1 MCFCVSSFPLLR
13 EAHLSGRSEGKGHG
27 TLEKVRES
35 TGLCTPSSRTRYPS
49 RMGVLMLWIYRILM
63 MVLVPIAIPVLA
75 LRDRLVGKQRPPWS
89 ERFAR
94 RLPDIEAGGLW
105 IHAVSVGEVEVAR
118 RLIAELDRETPAGV
132 IVVTSTTATGL
143 ALARKRLG
151 DRATI
156 LATPVDLSGP
166 VGRVFEAVKPKALVL
181 VETELWPEML
191 YQAGRRGIPVV
202 VVNARL
208 SETSFRRYSRIKS
221 ALRPLLRP
229 LSLILTRDQT
239 DAERFKDLGIEDHRV
254 TVGGNVKYDLEAD
267 MRPLEW
273 GEEIA
278 TCAAGRPVII
288 AGSTLEGEEQI
299 ILDAVESLTGSDG
312 RRPLVILAPRHP
324 ERFEAVAHLV
334 TERGLNFVR
343 HSRLPDGVRAGIDI
357 FLLDTIGELARSF
370 QYGAVAFIGGSL
382 VPSGG
387 HNPLEPAVWG
397 VPVLSGPWVSN
408 FEEVYREMVA
418 AGGVRLVA
426 DSRELGAELDKWLS
440 APETARQAGEAGRRA
455 VEKNRGA
462 TARIAAEIVC
472 RLNRTAPE

>member
-1 MCFCVSSFPLLR
+1 MYIL
-13 EAHLSGRSEGKGHG
+13 G
-27 TLEKVRES
+27 
-35 TGLCTPSSRTRYPS
+35 SRTGYP
-49 RMGVLMLWIYRILM
+49 RLMGALMLWIYRVLM
-63 MVLVPIAIPVLA
+63 TVLVPIAIPVLA
-75 LRDRLVGKQRPPWS
+75 LKDRAAGKKRPPWS

-118 RLIAELDRETPAGV
+118 RLITELDRERVAGP

-143 ALARKRLG
+143 ALARKNLG
-151 DRATI
+151 DRVTI
-156 LATPVDLSGP
+156 LPTPLDLPGP
-166 VGRVFEAVKPKALVL
+166 VGRVFDAIGPRALVL

-191 YQAGRRGIPVV
+191 HQAGRRGVPVV

-208 SETSFRRYSRIKS
+208 SDASFRRYRRIRGG
-221 ALRPLLRP
+221 LQPLLRP
-229 LSLILTRDQT
+229 LSLVMTRDQT
-239 DAERFKDLGIEDHRV
+239 DAQRFMDLGIEEDRV
-254 TVGGNVKYDLEAD
+254 TVGGNVKYDLELD
-267 MRPLEW
+267 QRPLEW

-278 TCAAGRPVII
+278 TCADGCAVIV
-288 AGSTLEGEEQI
+288 AGSTLEGEEQL
-299 ILDAVESLTGSDG
+299 ILDAVDTLTGPDG
-312 RRPLVILAPRHP
+312 RRPLLILAPRHP

-334 TERGLNFVR
+334 SERGLTLVR
-343 HSRLPDGVRAGIDI
+343 RSRLSDGVGAGIDI

-397 VPVLSGPWVSN
+397 VPVLSGPWISN

-426 DSRELGAELDKWLS
+426 DSLELGAALDQWLS

-455 VEKNRGA
+455 VEENRGA
-462 TARIAAEIVC
+462 TARIAAEIVR
-472 RLNRTAPE
+472 RLDRTAQQ